1 MRRRITC
8 IGYVEFITSLIAI
21 LIVFNCADAADT
33 NLLTNPGFESNSIG
47 CTARNCSITTVSS
60 PVFSGLLSGRAYSR
74 TATWQGI
81 QQDMLGKISTM
92 ANPL

>member
-1 MRRRITC
+1 MRRRITG
-8 IGYVEFITSLIAI
+8 IGHVEFLTSLIAI
-21 LIVFNCADAADT
+21 LTVFNCAKAENT
-33 NLLTNPGFESNSIG
+33 NILTNPGFESNSIG
-47 CTARNCSITTVSS
+47 WTARNCSITTVSS
-60 PVFSGLLSGRAYSR
+60 PVYSGLLSGRAYSR